1 MNRKF
6 TAQIINDR
14 RLSMEYT
21 IKGDTMPYVEITL
34 QQGES
39 IKCEGGA
46 MSWMSPN
53 LKMDTKGGGI
63 GKMFSKAITGEALFH
78 NTYTCESGTGMI
90 AISSSFPGK
99 ILALEIG
106 PGKEMICQ
114 KSAFL
119 ASTPGV
125 ERTVYFQKKLGAGFF
140 GGEGFIM
147 QKLSGTGIAFVE
159 IDGSVE
165 SKTLASGQSI
175 IIDTGYLAMMDAT
188 CSMDIKAVG
197 GIKNT
202 LLGGEG
208 LFNTVVTG
216 PGNIYLQ
223 SMPFSKLAALFTVPK
238 A

>member
-1 MNRKF
+1 
-6 TAQIINDR
+6 
-14 RLSMEYT
+14 MEYT
-21 IKGDTMPYVEITL
+21 IKGDSMPYVEITL

-99 ILALEIG
+99 IIALEIA

-125 ERTVYFQKKLGAGFF
+125 ERTVTFQKKLGAGFF

-147 QKLSGTGIAFVE
+147 QKLSGQGIAFVE
-159 IDGSVE
+159 LDGSVE
-165 SKTLASGQSI
+165 AKTLAAGQSI
-175 IIDTGYLAMMDAT
+175 IIDTGYLAMMEAT
-188 CSMDIKAVG
+188 CSMDIKTVG

-208 LFNTVVTG
+208 FFNTVVTG

-223 SMPFSKLAALFTVPK
+223 SMPFSKLASLFAVPK
-238 A
+238 S